1 MRSIHPAISPKPRS
15 NVAEARIQPAVE
27 LSLVLPTQPAQV
39 TSPRAKHNRQ
49 ILGMM
54 LYVCVFV
61 VVFAIYVLSPAV
73 ATLVGTGGAAWNP
86 QGP

>member
-1 MRSIHPAISPKPRS
+1 
-15 NVAEARIQPAVE
+15 
-27 LSLVLPTQPAQV
+27 
-39 TSPRAKHNRQ
+39 
-49 ILGMM
+49 M
-54 LYVCVFV
+54 LYVCVFA